1 MRMTHLE
8 PEQIDPELDSVL
20 RRNAPA
26 PDPGWVAGLERKLLP
41 RRADRVL
48 VWRLPHVRLGAA
60 FAAGLAALL
69 VVLALA
75 GVGPLGGHSADVRA
89 KDDCKLVRVSRV
101 ERVPVIVEAPS
112 GDSVVYRNQRVQRW
126 ERRCR

>member
-1 MRMTHLE
+1 MSHLE

-26 PDPGWVAGLERKLLP
+26 PDADWVAGLERRLLP
-41 RRADRVL
+41 TRTARAF

-69 VVLALA
+69 VALALA
-75 GVGPLGGHSADVRA
+75 GVGPLGGKSSNVNA
-89 KDDCKLVRVSRV
+89 KDDCKLVRVSRI

>member
-1 MRMTHLE
+1 M
-8 PEQIDPELDSVL
+8 P
-20 RRNAPA
+20 
-26 PDPGWVAGLERKLLP
+26 
-41 RRADRVL
+41 
-48 VWRLPHVRLGAA
+48 VWRLPQVRLGAA

-75 GVGPLGGHSADVRA
+75 GVGPLGGKSSNVSA